1 MENNINMIVH
11 LSDLDKALFGK
22 LLSAVEA
29 LNASLWFN
37 EFSAAKRAESRATEK
52 NPLAG

>member
-1 MENNINMIVH
+1 MENNINLTVA
-11 LSDLDKALFGK
+11 LSELDRALFSK
-22 LLSAVEA
+22 LLFAVEA

-52 NPLAG
+52 IH

>member
-1 MENNINMIVH
+1 MENNIKLTLE
-11 LSDLDKALFGK
+11 LSELDKALLCK
-22 LLSAVEA
+22 LLDAVTA

-52 NPLAG
+52 IH